1 MCLINYNQWSAKP
14 MSKYEEFQEW
24 LNQCPIKITEY
35 QDNVSSFA
43 IDFEIVDEDAEEVEQ
58 CIVKGNDYKDCVDR
72 MVEAMTEYDKWGN
85 IKR

>member
-58 CIVKGNDYKDCVDR
+58 CIINGNDYKDCVDR
-72 MVEAMTEYDKWGN
+72 MVETMTEYDKWGN